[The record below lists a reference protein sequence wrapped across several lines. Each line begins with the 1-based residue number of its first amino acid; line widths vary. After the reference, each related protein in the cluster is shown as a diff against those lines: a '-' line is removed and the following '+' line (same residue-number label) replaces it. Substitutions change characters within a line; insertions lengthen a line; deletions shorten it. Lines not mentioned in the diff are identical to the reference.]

1 MSGPYVLE
9 SGADL
14 DRLRWYRAERPDV
27 LIGEGE
33 FGTWAAIIPE
43 ENGETMAVRHPCT
56 TCWIGSRRSWGTGED
71 A

>member
-1 MSGPYVLE
+1 MSGPYVLV

-14 DRLRWYRAERPDV
+14 DRLQWYRAERPEV

-43 ENGETMAVRHPCT
+43 ENGETMAVRHTLHDLLDRLDTLLGP
-56 TCWIGSRRSWGTGED
+56 G
-71 A
+71 

>member
-27 LIGEGE
+27 LIGGGE
-33 FGTWAAIIPE
+33 FGTWVAIIPE
-43 ENGETMAVRHPCT
+43 ENGETIAVRYALHDLLNRIDT
-56 TCWIGSRRSWGTGED
+56 LLGN